1 MKHILY
7 VLANDKQYI
16 NHAILSQFERGPKP
30 AQNIPGLSYNETVS
44 QFLVLYW

>member
-7 VLANDKQYI
+7 VLAHDKQYKPC
-16 NHAILSQFERGPKP
+16 NLSQFERGPKP
-30 AQNIPGLSYNETVS
+30 AQNIPGLLYNDTVS